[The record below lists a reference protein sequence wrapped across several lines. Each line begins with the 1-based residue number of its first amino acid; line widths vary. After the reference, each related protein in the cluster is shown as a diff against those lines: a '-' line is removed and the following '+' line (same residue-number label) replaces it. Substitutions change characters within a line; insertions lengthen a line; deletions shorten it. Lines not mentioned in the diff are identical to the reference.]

1 MRILYAEDHSQIRTI
16 TTERLIKDGY
26 AVDSVKDGEAAMDH
40 LNSTEYDLV
49 ILDIMMPKIDG
60 VTVLKWMRQQQKD
73 TPVIL
78 LTAKDA
84 IEDRIFG
91 LDSGADDYIIKP
103 FSYDEL
109 LSRIK
114 AILRRNK
121 KTIQNIITLADLT
134 LNRTTNE
141 VKRKEDIIH
150 LSKKEYVLLEYLMI
164 HAGEVV
170 SRESLERVST
180 NFDYEGYS
188 NVIDVYVRFLRKK
201 IDDPYETKLI
211 HTVRGFGYVMKVDL

>member
-26 AVDSVKDGEAAMDH
+26 AVDSVKDGEAAIDH

-91 LDSGADDYIIKP
+91 LDSGADDYIVKP

>member
-134 LNRTTNE
+134 LSRTTNE